1 MSEVVHIRLNA
12 EDAKKFNDAASASK
26 LKLSS
31 WVRQCCHFAAE
42 RAMKSAKTM

>member
-12 EDAKKFNDAASASK
+12 EDAKKFNDAASSAK

-42 RAMKSAKTM
+42 RSLNAAKTK

>member
-12 EDAKKFNDAASASK
+12 EDAKKFNDAAAASK

-42 RAMKSAKTM
+42 RAMKSAKTK